1 MVIVV
6 RVPVPSPLARKR
18 GASALVGRSRDDQ
31 HNESRAKMPPR
42 RKNVT
47 LTTEGCPVDSYT
59 LYATLA
65 TTKLT
70 ACSNPYFIVHTLIV
84 GQVQSTAW

>member
-31 HNESRAKMPPR
+31 HFESRAKMPPR

-47 LTTEGCPVDSYT
+47 LPTERQLVNSYT
-59 LYATLA
+59 
-65 TTKLT
+65 
-70 ACSNPYFIVHTLIV
+70 
-84 GQVQSTAW
+84 

>member
-31 HNESRAKMPPR
+31 HNESRIKMPPR
-42 RKNVT
+42 CKNVT
-47 LTTEGCPVDSYT
+47 LTTESRLVNS
-59 LYATLA
+59 
-65 TTKLT
+65 
-70 ACSNPYFIVHTLIV
+70 
-84 GQVQSTAW
+84 